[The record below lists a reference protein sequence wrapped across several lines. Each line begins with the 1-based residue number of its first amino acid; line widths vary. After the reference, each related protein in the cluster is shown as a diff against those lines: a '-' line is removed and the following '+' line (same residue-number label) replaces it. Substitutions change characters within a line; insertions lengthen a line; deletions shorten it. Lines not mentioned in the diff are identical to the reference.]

1 MLHDIRKAFALLDQR
16 TRRTIPL
23 LLGSFALLALLDALS
38 IALIFP
44 MMIALISPD
53 IESLAGIPAWLTG
66 LPVPAGLDPALA
78 IGAAAVL
85 LFLLKNVGAAVMVR
99 WQYQMLSRA
108 EANVGVRLFQSYLRR
123 PWRDISQ
130 RNSSEMIRNASVS
143 TSHAFLSFI
152 IPMMTL
158 MVEGLLILAI
168 LAMLIAVDL
177 RVALS
182 AFALLMIAGALYYAA
197 VRRKLGVLGRDF
209 QRANLNLL
217 THLKQ
222 GIGAGREIRVLERD
236 GQFVADLRA
245 ARDLYAQA
253 QSRRAFYTQ
262 VPRFYL
268 ETVLIVAVVI
278 SVSVALTTRSP
289 EEIVPVMAL
298 FGVAA
303 LRLMT
308 STNRMLGALQQVRIG
323 AEPLRIVY
331 DDLLRES
338 ADSRPPSAP
347 HDAPQ
352 DGVALIDVSF
362 SYRLDCTALDNVSL
376 HVPWGQSLGIVGPS
390 GGGKST
396 LVDVILGLLPPDQGA
411 VLCDGNAIA
420 DDLGAWH
427 KRIGF
432 VPQHIY
438 LIDDSL
444 RKNVAFGVPADDI
457 DDEAVRRALKLA
469 QLDSFADSLPEGF
482 DTVLGDM
489 GATLSGG
496 QRQRVGI
503 ARSLYHDPDILVMDE
518 ATSALDSETESAVSA
533 SIKALAAR
541 KTLLIVAHRLSTVRS
556 CDQLIVLENG
566 RVSGKGTADDLLQ
579 HNPVFQR
586 LMRASEQS
594 ANHLI

>member
-1 MLHDIRKAFALLDQR
+1 MVQDIRCAFALLDEH
-16 TRRTIPL
+16 TRRMVPWL
-23 LLGSFALLALLDALS
+23 LASFAVLSLLDALS

-44 MMIALISPD
+44 LMIALISPD
-53 IESLAGIPAWLTG
+53 GERPAGIPDWLTD
-66 LPVPAGLDPALA
+66 LPVPEGLHPAFS
-78 IGAAAVL
+78 IGTAAVL
-85 LFLLKNVGAAVMVR
+85 LFLLKNVGSAAMVR
-99 WQYQMLSRA
+99 WQYKMLSQA

-123 PWRDISQ
+123 PWRAISQ
-130 RNSSEMIRNASVS
+130 RNSSQMIRNASVS
-143 TSHAFLSFI
+143 TSHAFLSFT

-158 MVEGLLILAI
+158 IVEGFLILAI
-168 LAMLIAVDL
+168 LAMLIAVDI

-182 AFALLMIAGALYYAA
+182 AFALLTVAGALYYAA
-197 VRRKLGVLGRDF
+197 VRRKLGMLGADF

-236 GQFVADLRA
+236 GQFIADLSA
-245 ARDLYAQA
+245 ARDLYAHAQA
-253 QSRRAFYTQ
+253 RRAFYTQ

-268 ETVLIVAVVI
+268 ECVLIIAVVI
-278 SVSVALTTRSP
+278 SVGVALTTRSAD
-289 EEIVPVMAL
+289 ELVPVMAL

-323 AEPLRIVY
+323 TEPLRIVY
-331 DDLLRES
+331 DDLMHES
-338 ADSRPPSAP
+338 ANTPPPSAP

-352 DGVALIDVSF
+352 DGVALVDVSF
-362 SYRLDCTALDNVSL
+362 SYRLDLPALDNVSL
-376 HVPWGQSLGIVGPS
+376 HVPWGRSLGIVGPS

-396 LVDVILGLLPPDQGA
+396 LVDVILGLLLPDKGT
-411 VLCDGNAIA
+411 VLCDGQAIA

-444 RKNVAFGVPADDI
+444 RKNVAFGVPEADI
-457 DDEAVRRALKLA
+457 DEEAVRRALKLA
-469 QLDSFADSLPEGF
+469 QLDSFADSLPEGL
-482 DTVLGDM
+482 DTMLGDM

-503 ARSLYHDPDILVMDE
+503 ARSLYHDPGILVMDE
-518 ATSALDSETESAVSA
+518 ATSALDSETEAAVSA
-533 SIKALAAR
+533 SIKALASR

-556 CDQLIVLENG
+556 CDQLVVLENG
-566 RVSGKGTADDLLQ
+566 RISGQGTADDLLQ
-579 HNPVFQR
+579 SNPLFQR
-586 LMRASEQS
+586 MMRASEQS
-594 ANHLI
+594 ADHLI